1 MSSNCSSQ
9 EGGEEGCWHQIQQRR
24 LSRVKLNHHDDGRDK
39 AEDVG
44 EYLRV
49 EVNLL
54 ALGQHLAL
62 SHVPHMSAV
71 TRATQPNLSH

>member
-9 EGGEEGCWHQIQQRR
+9 EGGEEGSRHEIQQRG
-24 LSRVKLNHHDDGRDK
+24 LSRVELNHHHHRRDK

-62 SHVPHMSAV
+62 SHVPHNPV
-71 TRATQPNLSH
+71 VSH